1 MRLQTK
7 SLSRVSLLDL
17 LRKKRSTLEKFLD
30 DTGIVTYEKLV
41 ERCSSIGVVPPS
53 VEQFH
58 KAMGSPMTHEVSSPT
73 EGVIVL
79 APLPDLPEVQDDSQV
94 SQEEESISELPE
106 TAPKT
111 PRKKR
116 KNQDNV

>member
-17 LRKKRSTLEKFLD
+17 LRKKRSTLEKFLV
-30 DTGIVTYEKLV
+30 DTGIVTYDKLV

-53 VEQFH
+53 EEQFH

-79 APLPDLPEVQDDSQV
+79 NPLPESASEILTPEEDTLEIPQD
-94 SQEEESISELPE
+94 E
-106 TAPKT
+106 TPKK
-111 PRKKR
+111 KKR
-116 KNQDNV
+116 KTSTSTQDP

>member
-30 DTGIVTYEKLV
+30 DTGIVTYDKLV
-41 ERCSSIGVVPPS
+41 ERCSSIGVVPPG
-53 VEQFH
+53 EDQFH

-73 EGVIVL
+73 EGVVVL
-79 APLPDLPEVQDDSQV
+79 APLPEVH
-94 SQEEESISELPE
+94 EEHLMTSEEDILLEQQTE
-106 TAPKT
+106 TT
-111 PRKKR
+111 QRSPRKKR

>member
-79 APLPDLPEVQDDSQV
+79 APLPEVQDDSQV

-106 TAPKT
+106 TTPKT